1 MLDRLLPNVLSP
13 GYWRKTFQELRLV
26 WQLLQD
32 ARVPVY
38 KKALPGIVLAYL
50 LSPFDL
56 IPGFL
61 PVIGQLDDLAL
72 MLLGLKAFIYIAPE
86 DVIVEY
92 TEQMELDK
100 VEV

>member
-13 GYWRKTFQELRLV
+13 GYWRKTWQELRLV
-26 WQLLQD
+26 WQLIRD
-32 ARVPVY
+32 PRVPLY
-38 KKALPGIVLAYL
+38 QKALPAVVLIYL

-72 MLLGLKAFIYIAPE
+72 MLLGLKAFTYIAPE
-86 DVIVEY
+86 HLVSQYKQEMGL
-92 TEQMELDK
+92 ER